1 VTGFQSLVCQKAPE
15 FTLKSLN
22 EKDKEVKLSQPIF
35 KDKIIVLDFFA
46 TFSKTSKK
54 QVVLMEKLYQKYN
67 KNQKDQ
73 NQQQLIVLGI
83 TSETNQTKIQK
94 FVTDNKLTFPILI
107 EGTKALKDY
116 KVTQLPLIFFIK
128 KDGTVSSAYVGPSA
142 YDEVK
147 MDAEIAKLLGVAIP
161 KK

>member
-1 VTGFQSLVCQKAPE
+1 MAGFQSLVGQKAPE
-15 FTLKSLN
+15 FILKSLN
-22 EKDKEVKLSQPIF
+22 EKDKEVKLSQTIF

-54 QVVLMEKLYQKYN
+54 QVALMEKLYQKYN

-83 TSETNQTKIQK
+83 TSETNRTKIQK

-107 EGTKALKDY
+107 EGAKALKDY
-116 KVTQLPLIFFIK
+116 KVTQLPLIFFVK
-128 KDGTVSSAYVGPSA
+128 KDGTVFSAYVGPPA

-147 MDAEIAKLLGVAIP
+147 MDAEIAKLLGAVP